1 MTLHYAKA
9 ESPVG
14 TIYIVADEKNLRAV
28 TFHKLWSDYEKFQ
41 PTIEERHCAVTK
53 KTALQ
58 MREYFSG
65 QRKTFDLP
73 YELIGTEFQKKVWN
87 ALAKI
92 PFGET
97 RTYGQQAKHIGN
109 PAAVRAVGGTNGR
122 NPLWVILPC
131 HRVIGTSGKLT
142 GYAGGLEM
150 KKFLLELEGHKF

>member
-1 MTLHYAKA
+1 MTLHYSKA

-28 TFHKLWSDYEKFQ
+28 TFHKLWSDYKKFQ
-41 PTIEERHCAVTK
+41 PKIEERKCAITRS
-53 KTALQ
+53 TASQL
-58 MREYFSG
+58 REYFAG

-73 YELIGTEFQKKVWN
+73 FELIGTEFQKKVWN
-87 ALAKI
+87 ALANI

-97 RTYGQQAKHIGN
+97 QTYRQQAESIGN
-109 PAAVRAVGGTNGR
+109 PTAIRAVGGTNGK
-122 NPLWVILPC
+122 NPIWVILPC